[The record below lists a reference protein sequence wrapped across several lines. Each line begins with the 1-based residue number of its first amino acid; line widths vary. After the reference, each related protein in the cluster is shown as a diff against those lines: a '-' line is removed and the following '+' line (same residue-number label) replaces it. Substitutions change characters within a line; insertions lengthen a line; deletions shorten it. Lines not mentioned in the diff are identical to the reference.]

1 MKRYVICNLTKE
13 VYHRYPKAP
22 DAVWYLR
29 NLHRHLLHIEVT
41 VEVVHNERDI
51 EFIMLK
57 HEVERYYDS
66 LGLDSYKTPHEEIS
80 CEQIAELIISMLRR
94 HYGPDRDI
102 AVSVMED
109 GENGARLID
118 YK

>member
-13 VYHRYPKAP
+13 LYHRYPKAP
-22 DAVWYLR
+22 DDVWYLR

-41 VEVVHNERDI
+41 VEVYHNERDI

-57 HEVERYYDS
+57 HIVEKFYDS
-66 LGLDSYKTPHEEIS
+66 LEIDSPNTPQEEIS
-80 CEQIAELIISMLRR
+80 CEHIAELIISMLRR
-94 HYGPDRDI
+94 LYGTDRDI